1 MAPGAE
7 RILVWGAGGHG
18 RVVADV
24 VRAAGGTVAG
34 FVDRDAARVGRP
46 TAPGAPLV
54 LLSEAELLR
63 VLADGHPDGRGWDA
77 LALGIGDNRARLR
90 AFAAAAGAPWPVL
103 AHPSAVLSPSA
114 RLEAGTVVM
123 PLAVLNADARVGRA
137 AIVNTGAV
145 VEHDCVV
152 GDGAHL
158 SPRCVLA
165 GGARV
170 GEGAW
175 VGAGATVLPGV
186 SVGPWAVV
194 GAGAVVVR
202 DVPGG
207 TVVAGVPA
215 RPLVGASEDAPVRHN
230 DPLDAHDF
238 PRGSGP
244 GSHR

>member
-1 MAPGAE
+1 MVPGAE
-7 RILVWGAGGHG
+7 RVLVWGAGGHG

-24 VRAAGGTVAG
+24 VRAAGGTVSG

-46 TAPGAPLV
+46 AAPGAPPV
-54 LLSEAELLR
+54 LLSEADLLR
-63 VLADGHPDGRGWDA
+63 LLADGQADGAWDA

-90 AFAAAAGAPWPVL
+90 AFAAAAGGPWPVV

-114 RLEAGTVVM
+114 GLQAGTVVM
-123 PLAVLNADARVGRA
+123 PLAALNADARVGRA
-137 AIVNTGAV
+137 VIVNTGAV

-215 RPLVGASEDAPVRHN
+215 RPLLRASEDAPVRHN
-230 DPLDAHDF
+230 DPVDAHDLRRG
-238 PRGSGP
+238 PR
-244 GSHR
+244 R

>member
-1 MAPGAE
+1 MAADAE
-7 RILVWGAGGHG
+7 LRVLVWGAGGHG

-24 VRAAGGTVAG
+24 VRAAGGTVVG
-34 FVDRDAARVGRP
+34 FVDGDPGKVGRP
-46 TAPGAPLV
+46 PVPGAPPV
-54 LLSEAELLR
+54 LLAEADLLR
-63 VLADGHPDGRGWDA
+63 VLGDGRAGDGGWNA
-77 LALGIGDNRARLR
+77 LAPGIGDNRARLR
-90 AFAAAAGAPWPVL
+90 AFGLAQGAAWPALV
-103 AHPSAVLSPSA
+103 HPSAVVSPSA
-114 RLEAGTVVM
+114 RTGEGTVVM
-123 PLAVLNADARVGRA
+123 PRAVLNADARVGRA
-137 AIVNTGAV
+137 AIVNTGAI
-145 VEHDCVV
+145 VEHDCRV

-158 SPRCVLA
+158 SPGCVLA

-215 RPLVGASEDAPVRHN
+215 RPLFRGSEDAPT
-230 DPLDAHDF
+230 P
-238 PRGSGP
+238 S
-244 GSHR
+244 S

>member
-1 MAPGAE
+1 MATGAE
-7 RILVWGAGGHG
+7 RRFLVWGAGGHG

-24 VRAAGGTVAG
+24 VRAAGGTVLG
-34 FVDRDAARVGRP
+34 FVDADPARVGRP
-46 TAPGAPLV
+46 PVPGAPPV
-54 LLSEAELLR
+54 LLAQADLLR
-63 VLADGHPDGRGWDA
+63 VLERGQGMDARWDA
-77 LALGIGDNRARLR
+77 LAPGIGDNRARLR
-90 AFAAAAGAPWPVL
+90 AFGRAAGAAWPAL

-114 RLEAGTVVM
+114 RVGEGTVVM
-123 PLAVLNADARVGRA
+123 PRAVLNADARVGRA
-137 AIVNTGAV
+137 AIVNTGAI

-158 SPRCVLA
+158 SPGCVLA

-175 VGAGATVLPGV
+175 VGAGATVLPGIAI
-186 SVGPWAVV
+186 GPWAVV

-215 RPLVGASEDAPVRHN
+215 RPLSRGSEDAPE
-230 DPLDAHDF
+230 P
-238 PRGSGP
+238 PS
-244 GSHR
+244 